1 MRFGN
6 STIHSPS
13 AVDAIRAGFDGSNYF
28 DRIYVVG
35 GSVRDLVL
43 GSSPVDLDLLVVGS
57 SDSGVEAATYLAK
70 RLQVFSPGSNPV
82 VYPRFGTA
90 LVRLSDGTKAE
101 FVGAI
106 VGKGGIDRTLL
117 DDALRRDFTI
127 NTLMQRLDTGEII
140 DPTGL
145 GIGDLESRQLRTPI
159 EPDLTFSDD
168 PLRLIRAVRFTCAY
182 QMNLSLELIRS
193 IRTNA
198 HLLGEVS
205 RERVRDELGKL
216 LLLDVPSRAIRFLN
230 AGDLLPEIL
239 PELVAT
245 MGIKQNEYH
254 NQDVFGHSIAALDAA
269 KPTLLVRLAALLHDI
284 GKPATR
290 TDLNGKVQF
299 IVHQDVGARFARNI
313 MRRLKYGNSDI
324 NAVAIM
330 VARHMDLKIGGPDAS
345 GLRDRHLRLFI
356 NRCGDLLDDV
366 LNVIHADNVSHAPQH
381 SMPDQIQHIRRR
393 IAHWDL
399 DRLIRPDL
407 PVDGH
412 DLLDLGL
419 SGPQIG
425 QVLERITKRYVEHDG
440 IDRKTA
446 LQIAK
451 HMATS
456 SYSDG

>member
-1 MRFGN
+1 M
-6 STIHSPS
+6 S
-13 AVDAIRAGFDGSNYF
+13 
-28 DRIYVVG
+28 
-35 GSVRDLVL
+35 
-43 GSSPVDLDLLVVGS
+43 
-57 SDSGVEAATYLAK
+57 
-70 RLQVFSPGSNPV
+70 
-82 VYPRFGTA
+82 
-90 LVRLSDGTKAE
+90 
-101 FVGAI
+101 
-106 VGKGGIDRTLL
+106 
-117 DDALRRDFTI
+117 
-127 NTLMQRLDTGEII
+127 
-140 DPTGL
+140 L
-145 GIGDLESRQLRTPI
+145 GIPSPH
-159 EPDLTFSDD
+159 LTQRSQHCW
-168 PLRLIRAVRFTCAY
+168 CA
-182 QMNLSLELIRS
+182 
-193 IRTNA
+193 
-198 HLLGEVS
+198 
-205 RERVRDELGKL
+205 
-216 LLLDVPSRAIRFLN
+216 
-230 AGDLLPEIL
+230 
-239 PELVAT
+239 
-245 MGIKQNEYH
+245 
-254 NQDVFGHSIAALDAA
+254 
-269 KPTLLVRLAALLHDI
+269 LAALLHDI

-299 IVHQDVGARFARNI
+299 IGHQDVGARFARNI

-440 IDRKTA
+440 IDRKDGFADRQTHGHIVVLRRLIAILRSRHGSMYPSLDIWLCHLYCRILLRWWREAKKDHKAKAVSGDSTRSEASGLPENA
-446 LQIAK
+446 LHRFLPAVQRWF
-451 HMATS
+451 TS
-456 SYSDG
+456 EIGEPSPPQVQAWPHISSGENTLIHAPTGSGKTLAAFLASINRLFSSVKPGQKRKGVETLIHLTSQGSQ